1 MHLSPVI
8 LGSLLSRE
16 HIAARDPQPS
26 ANLVARVPL
35 GTIIEH
41 CTVPGVVA
49 LTFDDGPFYHTP
61 HILDLLDS
69 YGAKGTFFVNGEN
82 WSKDIGNE
90 SLPWPEILR
99 RMDASGHQIASHT
112 FSHLDMTKADTETR
126 YDQIFRL
133 EATLG
138 RIIGKVPT
146 YFRPPFATCEGQC
159 LADMEQM
166 GLHIINFDVDT
177 KDYLHNT
184 PDTVGQSQNI
194 FASALNKGDS
204 GDSFLV
210 LTHDVQ
216 EMTATTLLPFM
227 LNMIREKGL
236 RAVTVGEC
244 MGDPPASWYKGVA

>member
-1 MHLSPVI
+1 MRLSPVI

-16 HIAARDPQPS
+16 HIASRDVQPP
-26 ANLVARVPL
+26 ATLVARVPV

-61 HILDLLDS
+61 HVLDLLDS
-69 YGAKGTFFVNGEN
+69 YGAKGTFFINGEN
-82 WSKDIGNE
+82 WSNNIADE
-90 SLPWPEILR
+90 STPWPETLR

-112 FSHLDMTKADTETR
+112 FSHVDMTKASTETR

-133 EATLG
+133 ESTLA
-138 RIIGKVPT
+138 RIIGKAPT
-146 YFRPPFATCEGQC
+146 YFRPPFASCEGQC
-159 LADMEQM
+159 LDDIGQM
-166 GLHIINFDVDT
+166 GLHIVHFDVDT

-184 PDTVGQSQNI
+184 PSTNGESQSI
-194 FASALNKGDS
+194 FASALDKADGD
-204 GDSFLV
+204 DSFLV

-216 EMTATTLLPFM
+216 ETTATTLLPFM

-244 MGDPPASWYKGVA
+244 MGDPRANWYRGVA